1 MDQLA
6 ELFNSL
12 TQFIDSLSQL
22 VTDSPTT
29 YVVIFA
35 LAAFDVIFPLLPA
48 EASVTAAAVLAGQGK
63 LSIAGVVA
71 AAGLGAFIGLHPGR
85 QESQQG
91 IVTVGAAARERFST
105 RESRWRPRRDRLPRQ
120 GCPQRRSRGC

>member
-22 VTDSPTT
+22 VTDSPAT
-29 YVVIFA
+29 YVLIFA

-71 AAGLGAFIGLHPGR
+71 AAGLGAFVGDNVAYWIGRIAGR
-85 QESQQG
+85 PLIIRLLRGNMSQLDRVQEQ
-91 IVTVGAAARERFST
+91 F
-105 RESRWRPRRDRLPRQ
+105 RR
-120 GCPQRRSRGC
+120 RGGLFVVIG